1 MTKLTVN
8 FIFVA
13 IFCHSAVTTEEPV
26 CSQFDYD
33 KKIMEYITETRYQL
47 KEMGKDLRR
56 TEEYLLAVLER
67 RKVEM
72 DQLEE
77 SIKNKLE
84 QGMSNMTDRV
94 KNIEGKN
101 MLYFFSMQYSSL
113 NTKLCMYFLTTIIV
127 SLAY

>member
-1 MTKLTVN
+1 MSKLTVY
-8 FIFVA
+8 FIVTA
-13 IFCHSAVTTEEPV
+13 ILCPSVFTTEEPV

-77 SIKNKLE
+77 SIKHKLE
-84 QGMSNMTDRV
+84 QGMLNLTDRV
-94 KNIEGKN
+94 KNLEGKKI
-101 MLYFFSMQYSSL
+101 FH
-113 NTKLCMYFLTTIIV
+113 IPV
-127 SLAY
+127 